1 MQVLLTGADGYI
13 GLRMGH
19 VLLERGHEVI
29 GVDSGFH
36 RVGWLYNSDE
46 RRPPLITKDIRCITE
61 DELTGF
67 DAVVHLA
74 EISNDPVGEL
84 NPDVTYEVNHRGT
97 VGLAQRAKR
106 AGVGRFVHMSSCS
119 VYGASGDHA
128 SREGDPTE
136 PLTAYAKCK
145 LLVER
150 DVGELASDGF
160 SPTFLRNATAYGAS
174 ARQRFDLVVNDLAA
188 TAFVYREIRMTSDGS
203 PWRPFVHVL
212 DIAHAAG
219 CVLDAPA
226 EAVHGEIF
234 NVGSEDQNYQIREIA
249 QIISDLVPGCTLHV
263 GDSSADSRNYRADF
277 TKIREHL
284 PEFRCTWDVERGAKE
299 MLDVFSAI
307 GLDEDLYRWRG
318 HTRIKQIKHLLDSG
332 QIDDDL
338 HWRR

>member
-1 MQVLLTGADGYI
+1 MRVLLTGADGYI

-19 VLLERGHEVI
+19 VLLERGHDVV
-29 GVDSGFH
+29 GLDSGFH

-46 RRPPLITKDIRCITE
+46 RRPPMVTQDIRCISE
-61 DELTGF
+61 EELADF

-84 NPDVTYEVNHRGT
+84 NENVTYDVNHRGT
-97 VGLAQRAKR
+97 LGLAERAKS
-106 AGVGRFVHMSSCS
+106 AGVRRFVHMSSCS
-119 VYGASGDHA
+119 VYGASGNHA

-136 PLTAYAKCK
+136 PLTAYATCK

-150 DVGELASDGF
+150 DVGALAGRGF

-212 DIAHAAG
+212 DIAQAVA

-226 EAVHGEIF
+226 DVVHCEIF
-234 NVGSEDQNYQIREIA
+234 NVGSEEQNYQIREIA
-249 QIISDLVPGCTLHV
+249 RIISDLVPGCTLQV

-277 TKIREHL
+277 SKIRDHL
-284 PEFRCTWDVERGAKE
+284 PGFRCEWDVERGAKE

-307 GLDEDLYRWRG
+307 NLDEDLYRWRG
-318 HTRIKQIKHLLDSG
+318 HTRIKQIKHLLDTR